1 MGFQVAPNNWFLF
14 WKNRKWSLLMGV
26 FLAPINGFFFGY
38 LRGFGKNTRLALING
53 FFLAPNNG
61 FFQSYLCKII
71 TFPAIFFGRLALSH
85 SFLSSLMRIPSEKL
99 KLYIQFKKIY
109 YFSAQEEEFLII
121 AFTLRISFLE
131 GNLIYNFNN
140 ILNSPQ
146 EKGFLA

>member
-1 MGFQVAPNNWFLF
+1 MF
-14 WKNRKWSLLMGV
+14 

-99 KLYIQFKKIY
+99 KLY